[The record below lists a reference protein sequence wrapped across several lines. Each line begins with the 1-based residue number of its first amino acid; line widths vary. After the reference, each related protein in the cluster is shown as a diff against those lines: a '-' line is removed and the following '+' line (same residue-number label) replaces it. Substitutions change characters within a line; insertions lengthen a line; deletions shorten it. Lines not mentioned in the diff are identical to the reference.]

1 MDMMETFRQ
10 TYLEES
16 FEGLDIMEAGL
27 LNLPPGVP
35 DNEKI
40 NEIFRAAHSIKGGS
54 GTFGFNEIAG
64 FTHVL
69 ETLLDEMRDGTREV
83 TQESVE
89 AMLAAVD
96 VLRGMLTRLQN
107 REEIDEERANEVQSW
122 LERILSGADGS
133 LDNDE
138 QSVSDAS
145 TQDSQVVANSDTP
158 EANDGIWTIQL
169 KPEKE
174 LLQTGNEPLRI
185 LRELESLGKIEVV
198 ANTNN
203 IPLGTEFNPEELYI
217 DWSITLQGNEIEE
230 EEVKEVFEWIDGDGA
245 EVTITAPKPIEAE
258 VAPAPVE
265 SAPTPV
271 TQEPVKAP
279 EKAQAPKPA
288 AKPPKPAASKA
299 GKAVAKV
306 AEKAP
311 KQEGSIRVD
320 LNKIDQLV
328 NLVGELVITQ
338 SMLSQFGEQAEQAQE
353 SKESSMEWVDKLKEG
368 LTHLERHTRELQES
382 VMNIRMLPVSFA
394 FNRMPRIVH
403 DVTQKLG
410 KKIDLV
416 MEGEGTELD
425 KTMLEQLTDPLVH
438 IVRNSI
444 DHGVE
449 MPERRAEQGKPE
461 TGTVKMAAF
470 HQGGNILIQITDDGA
485 GIDHEVIERKAI
497 EKGVIEEDHNLT
509 RQEIVDLIFHP
520 GFSTADVVSDISG
533 RGVGMDVVRRNIRGL
548 GGSVDVKTTIGEG
561 SVFTIRLPLTLA
573 ILDGQLCKVGS
584 QTYVFPLVSIIESI
598 QVDKSLVKGI
608 AGETELYKLRDSYI
622 PVIRLHKKMGVDDAQ
637 EDLEKGLLVVV
648 EDAGNRAG
656 IFVDDLLGQ
665 QQVVIKSLENN
676 FMKIDGVAGATILGD
691 GTVSLIL
698 DITETVI
705 SSNKNGSAHLNA
717 A

>member
-16 FEGLDIMEAGL
+16 FEGLDVMETGL
-27 LNLPPGVP
+27 LELPPGTP

-54 GTFGFNEIAG
+54 GTFGFSEIAG

-69 ETLLDEMRDGTREV
+69 ETLLDEMRDGRRDV
-83 TQESVE
+83 TQESID

-96 VLRGMLTRLQN
+96 ILRDMLTKLQDH
-107 REEIDEERANEVQSW
+107 EPIDEVRASEVQGV
-122 LERILSGADGS
+122 LEAILGGESAD
-133 LDNDE
+133 
-138 QSVSDAS
+138 
-145 TQDSQVVANSDTP
+145 DSAIAETTAEVATGG
-158 EANDGIWTIQL
+158 EWTIEII
-169 KPEKE
+169 PEKE
-174 LLQTGNEPLRI
+174 LLQTGNEPIRI
-185 LRELESLGKIEVV
+185 FRELETLGELKVN
-198 ANTNN
+198 ANWDDLPSTA
-203 IPLGTEFNPEELYI
+203 TFDPESLYI
-217 DWSITLQGNEIEE
+217 KWELQVSGDD
-230 EEVKEVFEWIDGDGA
+230 VKEDDINEVFEWIDGDGA
-245 EVTITAPKPIEAE
+245 QIKITAPVVAE
-258 VAPAPVE
+258 SVGPETAVATTIAVE
-265 SAPTPV
+265 T
-271 TQEPVKAP
+271 
-279 EKAQAPKPA
+279 APKVSAPA
-288 AKPPKPAASKA
+288 AKPATKA
-299 GKAVAKV
+299 KAKSAGNDT
-306 AEKAP
+306 KAP

-320 LNKIDQLV
+320 LSKIDQMV

-338 SMLSQFGEQAEQAQE
+338 SMLSQFGEQAEQSTE
-353 SKESSMEWVDKLKEG
+353 NSKEANMDWVDKLKEG

-403 DVTQKLG
+403 DVSQKLG
-410 KKIDLV
+410 KQIDLV

-444 DHGVE
+444 DHGIENPDV
-449 MPERRAEQGKPE
+449 RAAAGKPE
-461 TGTVKMAAF
+461 MGTVKMAAF

-485 GIDHEVIERKAI
+485 GIDHTRIEAKAI
-497 EKGVIEEDHNLT
+497 EKGVIDEDHNLN
-509 RQEIVDLIFHP
+509 RDEIVDLIFHA

-548 GGSVDVKTTIGEG
+548 GGSVDVKTTPGEG

-573 ILDGQLCKVGS
+573 ILDGQLCSVGS

-598 QVDKSLVKGI
+598 QVDKSLIKGI

-622 PVIRLHKKMGVDDAQ
+622 PVIRLHKKLGVDDAQ
-637 EDLEKGLLVVV
+637 EDLSDGLLVVV
-648 EDAGNRAG
+648 EDGGQRAG

-665 QQVVIKSLENN
+665 QQVVIKSLDSN
-676 FMKIDGVAGATILGD
+676 FMKIEGIAGATILGD

-698 DITETVI
+698 DVSETV
-705 SSNKNGSAHLNA
+705 SSHKGGNGKANA

>member
-16 FEGLDIMEAGL
+16 FEGLDVMEAGL
-27 LNLPPGVP
+27 LELPPGTP

-54 GTFGFNEIAG
+54 GTFGFSEIAG

-69 ETLLDEMRDGTREV
+69 ETLLDEMRDNRRDV
-83 TQESVE
+83 TQESID

-96 VLRGMLTRLQN
+96 ILRDMLTKLQN
-107 REEIDEERANEVQSW
+107 HEPIDEERASEVQGV
-122 LERILSGADGS
+122 LEAILGGGEEASGAV
-133 LDNDE
+133 
-138 QSVSDAS
+138 VSETVQETAAAGGEWNID
-145 TQDSQVVANSDTP
+145 
-158 EANDGIWTIQL
+158 II
-169 KPEKE
+169 PEKE

-185 LRELESLGKIEVV
+185 FRELETLGKLTVK
-198 ANTNN
+198 ANWEGLPNAST
-203 IPLGTEFNPEELYI
+203 FDPESLYMK
-217 DWSITLQGNEIEE
+217 WHLTLSGDSVKEDDI
-230 EEVKEVFEWIDGDGA
+230 KEVFEWIDGDGA
-245 EVTITAPKPIEAE
+245 EIKIMAPAKPAVETAIVSEAVVAPTEVATSATPEVSAPKA
-258 VAPAPVE
+258 AA
-265 SAPTPV
+265 
-271 TQEPVKAP
+271 
-279 EKAQAPKPA
+279 KPA
-288 AKPPKPAASKA
+288 AKVAAKPDA
-299 GKAVAKV
+299 
-306 AEKAP
+306 KAP

-320 LNKIDQLV
+320 LSKIDQMV

-338 SMLSQFGEQAEQAQE
+338 SMLSQFGEQAEQ
-353 SKESSMEWVDKLKEG
+353 SSDNSAETNMEWVDKLKEG

-403 DVTQKLG
+403 DVSQKLG
-410 KKIDLV
+410 KQIELV

-444 DHGVE
+444 DHGIE
-449 MPERRAEQGKPE
+449 SPEVRTAAGKPE
-461 TGTVKMAAF
+461 KGIVKMAAF

-485 GIDHEVIERKAI
+485 GIDYKRIEAKAI

-509 RQEIVDLIFHP
+509 RDEIVDLIFHA

-548 GGSVDVKTTIGEG
+548 GGSVDVKTTSGEG

-573 ILDGQLCKVGS
+573 ILDGQLCSVGS
-584 QTYVFPLVSIIESI
+584 QTYVFPLISIIESI
-598 QVDKSLVKGI
+598 QVDKTHIKGI

-622 PVIRLHKKMGVDDAQ
+622 PVIRLHKKLGIQDAQ
-637 EDLEKGLLVVV
+637 QDLADGLLVVV
-648 EDAGNRAG
+648 EDGGQRAG

-665 QQVVIKSLENN
+665 QQVVIKSLESN
-676 FMKIDGVAGATILGD
+676 FMKIEGIAGATILGD

-698 DITETVI
+698 DVTETV
-705 SSNKNGSAHLNA
+705 SSHKGGNA
-717 A
+717 NMNVA

>member
-16 FEGLDIMEAGL
+16 FEGLDVMESGL
-27 LNLPPGVP
+27 LDLPPGVP
-35 DNEKI
+35 DNDKI

-54 GTFGFNEIAG
+54 GTFGFTEIAG

-83 TQESVE
+83 TQESVD

-96 VLRGMLTRLQN
+96 VLRDMLTRLKDH
-107 REEIDEERANEVQSW
+107 EEIDEERASEVQTW
-122 LERILSGADGS
+122 LEQILAGGS
-133 LDNDE
+133 AEDAE
-138 QSVSDAS
+138 SSAPESTEEVVTAQQQSVQQ
-145 TQDSQVVANSDTP
+145 T
-158 EANDGIWTIQL
+158 DGIWTIEMF
-169 KPEKE
+169 PEKE

-185 LRELESLGKIEVV
+185 LRELETLGEIE
-198 ANTNN
+198 AS
-203 IPLGTEFNPEELYI
+203 PDLSKLPSATEFNPEHLYI
-217 DWSITLQGNEIEE
+217 SWTIRLKGD
-230 EEVKEVFEWIDGDGA
+230 EVKEEDVREVFEWIDGDGA
-245 EVTITAPKPIEAE
+245 EIRITPPAIIESVSEKEESIAEESPQPIAEPVQNIVEAVKSEEKSTPKP
-258 VAPAPVE
+258 VA
-265 SAPTPV
+265 
-271 TQEPVKAP
+271 
-279 EKAQAPKPA
+279 KPA
-288 AKPPKPAASKA
+288 AKSAAK
-299 GKAVAKV
+299 GKAAK
-306 AEKAP
+306 AADKAP

-320 LNKIDQLV
+320 LSKIDQLV

-338 SMLSQFGEQAEQAQE
+338 SMLSQFGEQAEQAAETE
-353 SKESSMEWVDKLKEG
+353 SNSMEWVDKLKEG

-403 DVTQKLG
+403 DVSQKLN

-425 KTMLEQLTDPLVH
+425 KTMLEALTDPLVH

-449 MPERRAEQGKPE
+449 TPDVRAEKGKPE
-461 TGTVKMAAF
+461 TGTVKLAAF

-485 GIDHEVIERKAI
+485 GIDHEVLEQKAI
-497 EKGVIEEDHNLT
+497 EKGVIEEDHNLSE
-509 RQEIVDLIFHP
+509 QEIIDLIFNP
-520 GFSTADVVSDISG
+520 GFSTAEVVSDISG
-533 RGVGMDVVRRNIRGL
+533 RGVGMDVVRRNIRSL
-548 GGSVDVKTTIGEG
+548 GGSVDVKTTLGEG

-598 QVDKSLVKGI
+598 QVDKALVKGI

-622 PVIRLHKKMGVDDAQ
+622 PVIRLHKKMDVDDAQ

-648 EDAGNRAG
+648 EDAGQRAG

-665 QQVVIKSLENN
+665 QQVVIKSLESN
-676 FMKIDGVAGATILGD
+676 FMKIDGIAGATILGD

-698 DITETVI
+698 DITETLN
-705 SSNKNGSAHLNA
+705 SSKNATAHLNA

>member
-16 FEGLDIMEAGL
+16 FEGLDVMEAGL
-27 LNLPPGVP
+27 LELPPGTP

-69 ETLLDEMRDGTREV
+69 ETLLDEMRDGRRDV
-83 TQESVE
+83 TQESID

-96 VLRGMLTRLQN
+96 VLRDMLTRLQDHDP
-107 REEIDEERANEVQSW
+107 IDEERASEVQTI
-122 LERILSGADGS
+122 LEQILGGGAEESIEEEAVAEVAQGGEWVIS
-133 LDNDE
+133 L
-138 QSVSDAS
+138 
-145 TQDSQVVANSDTP
+145 
-158 EANDGIWTIQL
+158 L
-169 KPEKE
+169 PEKE

-185 LRELESLGKIEVV
+185 FRELETLGKLQVS
-198 ANTNN
+198 TNWEALPN
-203 IPLGTEFNPEELYI
+203 ASTFDPESLYLKWEL
-217 DWSITLQGNEIEE
+217 TLSGDSVNEDDI
-230 EEVKEVFEWIDGDGA
+230 KEVFEWIDGDGA
-245 EVTITAPKPIEAE
+245 EVKIKAPVASAAPAAETVQETATPATPE
-258 VAPAPVE
+258 VAASAPAPE
-265 SAPTPV
+265 V
-271 TQEPVKAP
+271 TKPAAK
-279 EKAQAPKPA
+279 KPA
-288 AKPPKPAASKA
+288 AKPTAKASDN
-299 GKAVAKV
+299 
-306 AEKAP
+306 KAP

-320 LNKIDQLV
+320 LSKIDQMV

-338 SMLSQFGEQAEQAQE
+338 SMLSQFGEQAEQ
-353 SKESSMEWVDKLKEG
+353 SSDNSVETNMEWVDKLKEG

-403 DVTQKLG
+403 DVSQKLG
-410 KKIDLV
+410 KQIDLV

-444 DHGVE
+444 DHGIENPDV
-449 MPERRAEQGKPE
+449 RAAAGKPE
-461 TGTVKMAAF
+461 MGTVKMAAF

-485 GIDHEVIERKAI
+485 GIDHNRIEAKAI
-497 EKGVIEEDHNLT
+497 EKGVIEEDHNLNKD
-509 RQEIVDLIFHP
+509 EIVDLIFHA
-520 GFSTADVVSDISG
+520 GFSTAEVVSDISG

-548 GGSVDVKTTIGEG
+548 GGSVDVKTTLGEG

-573 ILDGQLCKVGS
+573 ILDGQLCSVGS

-622 PVIRLHKKMGVDDAQ
+622 PVIRLHKKLGINDAQ
-637 EDLEKGLLVVV
+637 EDLADGLLVVV
-648 EDAGNRAG
+648 EDGGQRAG

-665 QQVVIKSLENN
+665 QQVVIKSLESN
-676 FMKIDGVAGATILGD
+676 FMKIEGIAGATILGD

-698 DITETVI
+698 DVTETVT
-705 SSNKNGSAHLNA
+705 SHKGGNASLNVA
-717 A
+717 